1 MPSDDFHAAR
11 SGLHV
16 LPRRKKAMTFAGVLM
31 AMFLGSLDQ
40 TIIGTA
46 MPRIIADLGG
56 FSHYTWI
63 SSAYIISSAV
73 IMPITGSLTDRYGR
87 KPFYMIGL
95 SLFLITSIA
104 CGLSQTMWQLIVSR
118 AAKGLGAGIMMATGF
133 TVIGDLFPPA
143 ERGKYIGT
151 GSAVYGLSSII
162 GPTLGGYITDTLSW
176 NWVFFI
182 NIPLCFTIIALF
194 ALYFP
199 DVRPKRE
206 RHRID
211 LGGMTTLVL
220 AIVPAM
226 LALTWWSD
234 HSWRSVR
241 ILGMFGFSAAMLV
254 CFLWIESRSKA
265 PIVPLAMFRN
275 RIVAVAL
282 IVTFLI
288 GFGMFGSI
296 IFIPLFFQGV
306 LGVTAT
312 ISGSFLTPM
321 MLGMVLGSFF
331 SGQSLSRMGGH
342 YKIQGMM
349 GLGLMAAGLAMLA
362 TLDMNTGYA
371 RAVMY
376 ISVAGIGLGATLP
389 IYTIA
394 VQNAVSHK
402 FLGAAT
408 SSTAFVR
415 SLGGAIGLAV
425 LGSVMNG
432 RLSAGFHDHLPQAL
446 QTVID
451 APRLSA
457 LARNPQA
464 LVSAEQRQ
472 VLRDLFSELGP
483 QTTALF
489 DATMVSLRQALQ
501 AALSQVF
508 LVALV
513 VVAGAWLIN
522 FWLKE
527 VPLQGH
533 PLR

>member
-1 MPSDDFHAAR
+1 MPSDDSHAAPP
-11 SGLHV
+11 GLHL
-16 LPRRKKAMTFAGVLM
+16 LPRRKKAMTFAGVLL

-63 SSAYIISSAV
+63 SSAYIIASAV

-95 SLFLITSIA
+95 SLFLATSIA
-104 CGLSQTMWQLIVSR
+104 CGLSRTMWQLIVSR

-133 TVIGDLFPPA
+133 AVIGDLFPPA

-182 NIPLCFTIIALF
+182 NIPLCFTIITLF

-206 RHRID
+206 THRID
-211 LGGMTTLVL
+211 WAGMTTLAL

-275 RIVAVAL
+275 RIVAVSL

-321 MLGMVLGSFF
+321 MLGMVFGSFF

-342 YKIQGMM
+342 YKIQGML
-349 GLGLMAAGLAMLA
+349 GLGLMAAGLAIL
-362 TLDMNTGYA
+362 TGLDMNTGYA

-376 ISVAGIGLGATLP
+376 ISVVGIGLGATLP

-394 VQNAVSHK
+394 VQNAVSLIDRFYPLPRRRHRACRV
-402 FLGAAT
+402 GRGDE
-408 SSTAFVR
+408 R
-415 SLGGAIGLAV
+415 SLD
-425 LGSVMNG
+425 
-432 RLSAGFHDHLPQAL
+432 RRFP
-446 QTVID
+446 
-451 APRLSA
+451 
-457 LARNPQA
+457 
-464 LVSAEQRQ
+464 
-472 VLRDLFSELGP
+472 
-483 QTTALF
+483 
-489 DATMVSLRQALQ
+489 
-501 AALSQVF
+501 
-508 LVALV
+508 
-513 VVAGAWLIN
+513 
-522 FWLKE
+522 
-527 VPLQGH
+527 
-533 PLR
+533 